1 MPIYLALKK
10 PYSLPMRK
18 GFLTLFV
25 ILGLVLLP
33 GCSNSEDKACEITR
47 QTAEKYLTE
56 FTQTRWQAEQTFA
69 SWPEIKSASELFGGV
84 WRSPQE
90 GKGYK
95 SAYHAGLLTGT
106 IITAEKYIKTLE
118 TFPQCF
124 EPSQVAEARMVIN
137 RALGLEENRF

>member
-1 MPIYLALKK
+1 
-10 PYSLPMRK
+10 MRK

-33 GCSNSEDKACEITR
+33 GCSNSEDKACEITK

-69 SWPEIKSASELFGGV
+69 SWPEATVANEFFGGD
-84 WRSPQE
+84 WRLASD
-90 GKGYK
+90 GKAYK

-106 IITAEKYIKTLE
+106 IIAAEQYLRAIE
-118 TFPQCF
+118 TYPQCF
-124 EPSQVAEARMVIN
+124 EPNQVIEARATIN
-137 RALGLEENRF
+137 TALGLMALGLKNLF